1 MPWKNKS
8 ALYSTRYIKQ
18 TILPF
23 AFPYPKHH
31 SSYSLRLL
39 IRKGFFPGL
48 VHTMMSDG
56 GMVRGDGTGSLV
68 LPQRTFL
75 LKVLYL
81 DDSFL
86 LHLLV
91 MMDMVL
97 GFGLDKCP
105 ELAEALLPWGNGLR
119 QKATTYM
126 FISLVSYNIVSHPLQ
141 RPRII
146 ICPLYTFPQQLQID
160 ERISWALVRSA
171 HRHWK

>member
-1 MPWKNKS
+1 
-8 ALYSTRYIKQ
+8 
-18 TILPF
+18 
-23 AFPYPKHH
+23 
-31 SSYSLRLL
+31 
-39 IRKGFFPGL
+39 
-48 VHTMMSDG
+48 MSDG

-105 ELAEALLPWGNGLR
+105 ELAEALLP
-119 QKATTYM
+119 
-126 FISLVSYNIVSHPLQ
+126 
-141 RPRII
+141 
-146 ICPLYTFPQQLQID
+146 
-160 ERISWALVRSA
+160 
-171 HRHWK
+171 